1 MKSIKTTAYIMKKMI
16 LLSCCV
22 LFLLPAFSQSGY
34 IPSGLDG
41 GKYTPKNS
49 KDEKSKKKNNNSDG
63 YQNLIGLSAGHLF
76 RQMVVFSYE
85 RSLTSRFAVKGS
97 IGYCFGKDLMTTYMS
112 IDDNSFSGNELH
124 KGVFKY
130 SDENEFSQKTNYY
143 FDATGKVYSNLM
155 LADYYDVEYRFYVGL
170 SIRNYKQ
177 TFLPLADDST
187 PANVTDLPIQNFG
200 TSLVLGQMV
209 YRESGASLEYYL
221 GFGKLTT
228 SYHGYTYNAN
238 SNRYVY
244 DNDKTHLNK
253 FLITIGI
260 LYGISF

>member
-1 MKSIKTTAYIMKKMI
+1 MKKMI

-22 LFLLPAFSQSGY
+22 LLLLPAFSQNGY
-34 IPSGLDG
+34 MPSGLDG

-49 KDEKSKKKNNNSDG
+49 KDEKSKKKKDNSG
-63 YQNLIGLSAGHLF
+63 EYQNLIGLSAGHLF

-85 RSLTSRFAVKGS
+85 RSLSSRFAVKGS
-97 IGYCFGKDLMTTYMS
+97 AGYCFGKDLMTTYMS
-112 IDDNSFSGNELH
+112 VDDPSFSGNALH
-124 KGVFKY
+124 KGIINY
-130 SDENEFSQKTNYY
+130 ADENQFSQKTNYY
-143 FDATGKVYSNLM
+143 LDATGKMYTNLM

-177 TFLPLADDST
+177 TFLPLANDIT
-187 PANVTDLPIQNFG
+187 PSNVTNLPIQNFG

-209 YRESGASLEYYL
+209 YRESGATLEYYL
-221 GFGKLTT
+221 GFGKLTST
-228 SYHGYTYNAN
+228 FHGYSRDNN
-238 SNRYVY
+238 SYQYVY